1 MHDIEDQ
8 LRSYGEAFETHF
20 LDGSQLPARSPSRR
34 VLAAVAAVV
43 VLAGAG
49 VAVLLTR
56 GAGDENGVVS
66 TEPTA
71 PAGPADDAVFATPT
85 NVVLL
90 FSDGIDGATA
100 VDLDRGVA
108 GRRVIDGERA
118 GDQSFRLTLTGDH
131 LVVGWGEIYADPLD
145 GGPSRKIA
153 DATIYVPASEPGEVW
168 TLTWDGGAIGAGPS
182 TIARVRVDGTVAY
195 GPASID
201 LTNSSA
207 VIGVPGG
214 LAFDTPKA
222 SRCGTPTRGAF
233 GPVLGPGPVTAA
245 SSDGRSLAWCQ
256 STCDT
261 VHVVDLDH
269 TGPPP
274 APHAAVS
281 QQVALS
287 PDGSRLAVLRPTDP
301 SPDPADTGADLV
313 VTDWQNSVETVV
325 AHNLDESDTLHWTAD
340 GRQLFVTEYSYG
352 DQSMRIGRFDTDTR
366 LWEIQT
372 VPFGAGLGAAVVD
385 RDQARSFF
393 STPLVPESECPGG
406 GGSYPSG
413 RTGVCTFQFSTSTA
427 AQRCETDGPR
437 TIDVPDVVGL
447 PLTDAITRIA
457 PPASTSSAPARPTVT
472 RPGRPPSFD
481 PRNPP
486 PAPSCPRPPAS
497 ASNRYLTV
505 TGRASRRWPRGFA
518 DSVSCGSPGLQT
530 ATVWLR
536 GTGPGPGAGTVT
548 ITRRPSRDHPKSANR
563 RVILTGKPGTCCQ
576 VRSSRSSTQRS
587 LLSGWK

>member
-1 MHDIEDQ
+1 M
-8 LRSYGEAFETHF
+8 
-20 LDGSQLPARSPSRR
+20 
-34 VLAAVAAVV
+34 
-43 VLAGAG
+43 
-49 VAVLLTR
+49 
-56 GAGDENGVVS
+56 
-66 TEPTA
+66 
-71 PAGPADDAVFATPT
+71 
-85 NVVLL
+85 
-90 FSDGIDGATA
+90 
-100 VDLDRGVA
+100 
-108 GRRVIDGERA
+108 
-118 GDQSFRLTLTGDH
+118 
-131 LVVGWGEIYADPLD
+131 
-145 GGPSRKIA
+145 
-153 DATIYVPASEPGEVW
+153 
-168 TLTWDGGAIGAGPS
+168 
-182 TIARVRVDGTVAY
+182 
-195 GPASID
+195 
-201 LTNSSA
+201 
-207 VIGVPGG
+207 IGVPGG
-214 LAFDTPKA
+214 LAFDTPNGVRVWDA
-222 SRCGTPTRGAF
+222 DTGAF

-313 VTDWQNSVETVV
+313 VTDRQNSVETVV

-427 AQRCETDGPR
+427 AQRCATDGPR

-447 PLTDAITRIA
+447 PLTDAITRI
-457 PPASTSSAPARPTVT
+457 
-472 RPGRPPSFD
+472 
-481 PRNPP
+481 
-486 PAPSCPRPPAS
+486 
-497 ASNRYLTV
+497 
-505 TGRASRRWPRGFA
+505 RAA
-518 DSVSCGSPGLQT
+518 GLD
-530 ATVWLR
+530 VV
-536 GTGPGPGAGTVT
+536 GTGTPDGDPTGPTAIVRSQEPAAGTLVPEAACVGFRT
-548 ITRRPSRDHPKSANR
+548 DS
-563 RVILTGKPGTCCQ
+563 
-576 VRSSRSSTQRS
+576 
-587 LLSGWK
+587 